1 MEYELTKYDEH
12 YQSLDCKF
20 ENKCIKEVLET
31 FIPKGRRILDI
42 GCGTGLVYGLLRG
55 RNRIIS
61 TDKRVEC
68 RRVMRKKFP
77 NDPISVFGMNSTEA
91 LDKLFV
97 GQWITCTFA
106 LHYLPYKDIYKILS
120 NRSVCIVYNKPY
132 LRRDSV
138 YYGKKFKFIKD
149 NLLKDIFIR
158 LCLKVLP
165 HKRFALCEAPFYDVI
180 ITTGYDNAKKE
191 IRKNFKAKKGNA

>member
-1 MEYELTKYDEH
+1 MEYGLTNYDEH
-12 YQSLDCKF
+12 YQSLDCKY
-20 ENKCIKEVLET
+20 ENKCIKEILEE
-31 FIPKGRRILDI
+31 FIPRGRRILDI
-42 GCGTGLVYGLLRG
+42 ACGTGLVYSLLRN

-61 TDKRVEC
+61 TDKSLEC

-77 NDPISVFGMNSTEA
+77 QDPISVFNFNSTDA

-106 LHYLPYKDIYKILS
+106 LHYLPFKDIYKILS
-120 NRSVCIVYNKPY
+120 NRSVCIVYHKPY

-138 YYGKKFKFIKD
+138 YYGKKWKYLKE

-180 ITTGYDNAKKE
+180 ITTGNDDAKKK
-191 IRKNFKAKKGNA
+191 IRENFKTQKRNA